1 MSPVLPAR
9 PSSHQARFLRS
20 PVRQSSNR
28 AIYPPPRLYRAT
40 LLRARFSLPVK
51 LLRLR
56 RLSSQLP
63 PMSNRR
69 LRRYRLL
76 PSQLPKMLNLR
87 SSRSF
92 HPPAKRHHRLRSLS
106 NSPPV
111 PPIGKFHG
119 KRLLYRRAMLPL
131 LKLLVLLLPT
141 QPVRHP
147 VSVRPLALRKLVSRR
162 THSRTRLPID
172 LSNLSLPPQHLLDL
186 RLLHSR
192 TRRPPRLPRTW
203 PIPLQHQD

>member
-1 MSPVLPAR
+1 M
-9 PSSHQARFLRS
+9 
-20 PVRQSSNR
+20 
-28 AIYPPPRLYRAT
+28 YPPPRLYRAT

-56 RLSSQLP
+56 RLSIQLP

-69 LRRYRLL
+69 LRPYRLQSYPL
-76 PSQLPKMLNLR
+76 LKLSHLR
-87 SSRSF
+87 SSRSL
-92 HPPAKRHHRLRSLS
+92 HPPAKSHRLRHPPATRLPVLAIGRSL
-106 NSPPV
+106 
-111 PPIGKFHG
+111 GR
-119 KRLLYRRAMLPL
+119 RLLFPRAMLPL
-131 LKLLVLLLPT
+131 LKLLVLLPPT

-147 VSVRPLALRKLVSRR
+147 VSVRPLALRKLDSRR
-162 THSRTRLPID
+162 IHSRTLLPID
-172 LSNLSLPPQHLLDL
+172 LSSLSPPPQHLLDL